1 MSPANPLTITIS
13 HYTPQEKDAG
23 LVDIFARIAHQPWSM
38 LFDTSGST
46 KSGGRF
52 NIMLWSPAKVI
63 TAKSGE
69 TRVQCM
75 VSGNTTQLSL
85 PPFEATNA
93 YLHSEVAELTISPQS
108 QTLSEQ
114 LPFLVGVAG
123 MAGYDTGRYY
133 EVLPT
138 NAIDDYSTPEFVAG
152 LYLHSLIEDSH
163 TGEIYYCSTDGTR
176 VPHFDVES
184 TTMAITREPFALTSG
199 WQSNLTQDEYSQ
211 RLAAINEY
219 LIAGDCYQ
227 VNMAQ
232 RFSARFKGDVWEAYM
247 ALRNANQAPFS
258 AYLQLPQS
266 SIVSISPERFIK
278 VADGHVETKP
288 IKGTRPRFNDPAAD
302 AESAAALLSAQKDR
316 AENLMIVD
324 LLRND
329 ISKHCKPHSVKVPH
343 LFALESYEA
352 VHHLV
357 STVVGE
363 LNDNASPLDLLA
375 SAFPGGSITGAPKIR
390 AMEIIDELE
399 VHRRNVYC
407 GSIFYMGCRGDL
419 DSSICIRTLLAENNQ
434 LHCWAGGGIVLDSK
448 AQEEYQETLDKVS
461 KILPVLEE
469 KFGNTA

>member
-1 MSPANPLTITIS
+1 MAPANPLTITIS
-13 HYTPQEKDAG
+13 HYKPREKGVG
-23 LVDIFARIAHQPWSM
+23 LVDIFARIANQPWSM
-38 LFDTSGST
+38 LLDTCGST
-46 KSGGRF
+46 KSDGRF

-63 TAKSGE
+63 TAKRGE
-69 TRVQCM
+69 THLQCM
-75 VSGNTTQLSL
+75 TSGNTTRLPLS
-85 PPFEATNA
+85 PFEATNA
-93 YLHSEVAELTISPQS
+93 YLHSEVAELTISKQNHS
-108 QTLSEQ
+108 LSEQ

-133 EVLPT
+133 EALPT
-138 NAIDDYSTPEFVAG
+138 NAIDDYATPDFAVG

-163 TGEIYYCSTDGTR
+163 TGEIFYCSTDGTH
-176 VPHFDVES
+176 VPNLDAENHARRDKHV
-184 TTMAITREPFALTSG
+184 PFALTCG
-199 WQSNLTQDEYSQ
+199 WQSNLSPAEYSQ
-211 RLAAINEY
+211 RLDAINKY

-232 RFSARFKGDVWEAYM
+232 RFSAKFNGDVWDAYV

-258 AYLQLPQS
+258 AYIQLPQS
-266 SIVSISPERFIK
+266 TVISISPERFIK
-278 VADGHVETKP
+278 VSEGRVETKP
-288 IKGTRPRFNDPAAD
+288 IKGTRPRFTDPAAD

-329 ISKHCKPHSVKVPH
+329 ISKHCKPHSVDVPH

-363 LNDNASPLDLLA
+363 LNDNATPLDLLA

-399 VHRRNVYC
+399 VHRRNIYC
-407 GSIFYMGCRGDL
+407 GSIFYMGSRSDL

-448 AQEEYQETLDKVS
+448 AHEEYQETLDKVS
-461 KILPVLEE
+461 KILPVLED
-469 KFGNTA
+469 KFG